1 MAKKE
6 RCKTCHARGA
16 NIGADGRCCGCRMAL
31 WATEQ
36 GLRYGAL
43 MARLHEQKADIENM
57 EVPGLPPVRDNR
69 RHLR

>member
-1 MAKKE
+1 MAS
-6 RCKTCHARGA
+6 RVFCKICHAQAA
-16 NIGADGRCCGCRMAL
+16 NIGPDGRCCGCRMAL

-43 MARLHEQKADIENM
+43 MARLHEQEADIENM

-69 RHLR
+69 RHQR